1 MRFPTEALTHIQSQA
16 GRAAA
21 VAAATVDAEQSLQV
35 CGHSFMLKC
44 WDIWCPELHVQS
56 QVAVW
61 HAGILCDT
69 DWKVDMGD

>member
-35 CGHSFMLKC
+35 RGHIFKLKC
-44 WDIWCPELHVQS
+44 WDIWCPKLHVQS
-56 QVAVW
+56 QVVVW

-69 DWKVDMGD
+69 D